1 MTILLLFLHR
11 NDATATLLN
20 AKNQRRST
28 DGVDEGEEEA
38 VYRRNWKRGPHVAL
52 CALSELREGGVS
64 GA

>member
-1 MTILLLFLHR
+1 MQSP
-11 NDATATLLN
+11 

-52 CALSELREGGVS
+52 CALSELREGGV
-64 GA
+64 GHKWGTCGKRLP